1 MKKSFSIILFCTG
14 ETKSDHQPFH
24 STLDFLVASEINPES
39 ITVFFTGSN
48 PELKINDP
56 IPFILELIQTT
67 KSNLVS
73 DFLNIANRNEYTLV
87 IFCQNN
93 PINLTQSGLE
103 LFIMAA
109 KQNPNAGMVYSD
121 YNTSDGTKIISVH
134 LFKHHTGRLRDNQD
148 FGNVFLLKR
157 KAIKNCYRL
166 SDVSLKNIPYHL
178 RLCASE
184 GHDIIHIAGK
194 QNGMP
199 YTIFAKQQ
207 NDSVFDYLL
216 SSKNDQLEAEEIL
229 SSHLKQIGA
238 FLMPNQGYH
247 NRPKQKKDTILK
259 ASIIIPVNYRPEFI
273 SLAIES
279 IWRQTVTD
287 IEAIIVVNG
296 GSEDPTSAVVRK
308 YQTGGDMYQREK
320 PDVRLIETDINNI
333 GYSLN
338 LGIEKSRGAYYIQLD
353 SDDRLKANAVEKIL
367 KIFKS
372 DPKIGMVIGSY
383 DLWDLSADGSLKKR
397 KDLPV
402 VTHDEWTEE
411 NGRNNLLRIN
421 GAGAPRAIPTQII
434 KEMGYFGINT
444 SPFAINYGEDYDMV
458 LRISEHYRIGRIYEP
473 IYEVV
478 RHPGGTDHSI
488 DQATID
494 RNNEAKDWMRKMA
507 VKRRQLIKPFE

>member
-1 MKKSFSIILFCTG
+1 MIRSLSIILFCTG
-14 ETKSDHQPFH
+14 ETKSDHRPFH
-24 STLDFLVASEINPES
+24 STLKFLVANGINPES
-39 ITVFFTGSN
+39 ITVFFAGSR
-48 PELKINDP
+48 PELDINAP
-56 IPFILELIQTT
+56 ILFTPKLIQMT

-73 DFLNIANRNEYTLV
+73 DFINAANSNDYILV
-87 IFCQNN
+87 IFCQDN
-93 PINLTQSGLE
+93 PVNLTQSGLE

-109 KQNPNAGMVYSD
+109 KQNPNAGMIYSD
-121 YNTSDGTKIISVH
+121 YNIFDGTETISVH
-134 LFKHHTGRLRDNQD
+134 LLKHHVGRLRDNQD
-148 FGNVFLLKR
+148 FGNIYFFKR
-157 KAIKNCYRL
+157 KTIENCYRL
-166 SDVSLKNIPYHL
+166 SGVSLKNLPFHL

-184 GHDIIHIAGK
+184 DHDIIHIAGK

-199 YTIFAKQQ
+199 YTVFAKQQ

-238 FLMPNQGYH
+238 FLIPNQGYH
-247 NRPKQKKDTILK
+247 NRPKQKKDATLK
-259 ASIIIPVNYRPEFI
+259 ASIIIPVNHRPDFI
-273 SLAIES
+273 GMAIES
-279 IWRQTVTD
+279 ILRQTVTD

-296 GSEDPTSAVVRK
+296 GSEDPTSNVVRK

-320 PDVRLIETDINNI
+320 PDVRLIEIDINNI

-338 LGIEKSRGAYYIQLD
+338 LGIEKSRGTYYIQLD
-353 SDDRLKANAVEKIL
+353 SDDRLKVNAVEKIL
-367 KIFKS
+367 EIFRS
-372 DPKIGMVIGSY
+372 DSKIGMVIGSY

-444 SPFAINYGEDYDMV
+444 SPFSNNYGEDYDMV
-458 LRISEHYRIGRIYEP
+458 LRISELYRIGRIYEP

-507 VKRRQLIKPFE
+507 VKRRQLMKLSE